1 MENKRQ
7 STKGIEKKF
16 EVIRVFVA
24 VCIALV
30 IAFVLISIV
39 SSSPAEALRQFLI
52 GPLMSGRN
60 FGNVIELT
68 IPLIFSGLAVC
79 VMFQC
84 NQFNMGAEGAFFF
97 GGLAASYVAA
107 TFILPAGIHPVIA
120 IFAGGAVGIVICLIP
135 ALLKVKW
142 GANEV
147 VSSLMLNY
155 IVLYLGTYILQY
167 VMLDAGAGYS
177 ASGQFEKTAKL
188 PVIIPKTRVHTGLFL
203 ALALVIITYLLIYKS
218 KWGYAIRMTGKNSMF
233 AKYSGIGVGGAIVL
247 SQVIGGAVAGMGGA
261 VEILGM
267 YTRFSWTSLPG
278 YGFDGIIIAILAKNN
293 PLFVPFAALFLA
305 YLRIGADIMSRR
317 TDVAPEVV
325 SIVQSLIILL
335 VGAKLFLEHYKH
347 KKIVENSTLQSG
359 QEV

>member
-1 MENKRQ
+1 
-7 STKGIEKKF
+7 
-16 EVIRVFVA
+16 
-24 VCIALV
+24 
-30 IAFVLISIV
+30 
-39 SSSPAEALRQFLI
+39 
-52 GPLMSGRN
+52 
-60 FGNVIELT
+60 
-68 IPLIFSGLAVC
+68 
-79 VMFQC
+79 
-84 NQFNMGAEGAFFF
+84 
-97 GGLAASYVAA
+97 
-107 TFILPAGIHPVIA
+107 
-120 IFAGGAVGIVICLIP
+120 
-135 ALLKVKW
+135 
-142 GANEV
+142 
-147 VSSLMLNY
+147 
-155 IVLYLGTYILQY
+155 
-167 VMLDAGAGYS
+167 
-177 ASGQFEKTAKL
+177 
-188 PVIIPKTRVHTGLFL
+188 
-203 ALALVIITYLLIYKS
+203 
-218 KWGYAIRMTGKNSMF
+218 MF

-267 YTRFSWTSLPG
+267 YTRFSLTSLPG

>member
-120 IFAGGAVGIVICLIP
+120 IFAGGAVGIVICSIP

-218 KWGYAIRMTGKNSMF
+218 KFRKRRGRGYWFIPGNWRGCSWKGGRGRNFGDVYKIFLDESSWIR
-233 AKYSGIGVGGAIVL
+233 L
-247 SQVIGGAVAGMGGA
+247 
-261 VEILGM
+261 
-267 YTRFSWTSLPG
+267 
-278 YGFDGIIIAILAKNN
+278 
-293 PLFVPFAALFLA
+293 
-305 YLRIGADIMSRR
+305 
-317 TDVAPEVV
+317 
-325 SIVQSLIILL
+325 
-335 VGAKLFLEHYKH
+335 
-347 KKIVENSTLQSG
+347 
-359 QEV
+359 

>member
-120 IFAGGAVGIVICLIP
+120 IFAGGAVGIVICSIP

-155 IVLYLGTYILQY
+155 IVLYLGTYILI
-167 VMLDAGAGYS
+167 S
-177 ASGQFEKTAKL
+177 
-188 PVIIPKTRVHTGLFL
+188 R
-203 ALALVIITYLLIYKS
+203 
-218 KWGYAIRMTGKNSMF
+218 KN
-233 AKYSGIGVGGAIVL
+233 
-247 SQVIGGAVAGMGGA
+247 
-261 VEILGM
+261 
-267 YTRFSWTSLPG
+267 YTQP
-278 YGFDGIIIAILAKNN
+278 
-293 PLFVPFAALFLA
+293 
-305 YLRIGADIMSRR
+305 
-317 TDVAPEVV
+317 AP
-325 SIVQSLIILL
+325 
-335 VGAKLFLEHYKH
+335 
-347 KKIVENSTLQSG
+347 
-359 QEV
+359 